1 MVPRNGVEILGER
14 AAIVFWIEARGAA
27 EHQFH
32 NDIEGGA
39 SHGGSRID
47 RTIGLRGFP
56 ALDLPLRHGGEG
68 GHKRQYCLRP
78 EDRRCGPPLPPPFSA
93 FRNEDRIF
101 SHHRL
106 ERTAGRRVTAEGVR
120 LLDQDFT
127 NHLRLADQEN
137 VGIARTH
144 ARDALLIGR
153 LRDGLDIVAPERRQS
168 AEAERP
174 RRRLERNKVGVY
186 EHRIDLAAPCLY
198 LTARYISDKFRKLA
212 QGAPT
217 IEGRA
222 VAPVPRMA
230 RQFIYHMQELS
241 KTYPGNRKVL
251 DNVHLSFYPDAKIG
265 VLGVNGAGKSTLLR
279 IMAGID
285 DEYSGE
291 AWAADGARVGYL
303 PQEPQLDTAKS
314 VRENVME
321 GVAAQKA
328 ILDRYNELAL
338 NYSDETA
345 DEMTRLQDEI
355 ESKGLWDLDS
365 KVDQA
370 MDALRCPADDADVT
384 KLSGGERR
392 RVALCKLLL
401 EQPDLLLLDEPTNHL
416 DAESV
421 MWLEGHLRNYPGAI
435 LIVTHD
441 RYFLDNVTGWI
452 LELDRGRG
460 IPYEGN
466 YSSWLVQKQKRLE
479 QEGREEE
486 AHQRTLAREQ
496 EWIAASPRAR
506 QAKSKARYERYEDLL
521 RKAGEKQTQTAQI
534 VIPVAER
541 LGQNVIDFESLTKG
555 FGSNLL
561 IDDLTFKLPAGGIVG
576 VIGPNGAGKTT
587 LFRMITAQD
596 KPNSGTIKVGES
608 VQLGYVDQSR
618 DTLDGKKTV
627 WEEISGG
634 LDQLQLGKREV
645 NSRAYCAAFNF
656 KGADQQK
663 KVGQLS
669 GGERNRVHLAKMLKS
684 GANVLLLDEPTND
697 LDVDT
702 LRALE
707 EALEDFAGC
716 AVIITHDRWFLDRI
730 ATHILAFEG
739 DSHVEWFEG
748 NFQDYEKDKMRRLG
762 IDTVIPQRI
771 KYKKFS
777 R

>member
-1 MVPRNGVEILGER
+1 
-14 AAIVFWIEARGAA
+14 
-27 EHQFH
+27 
-32 NDIEGGA
+32 
-39 SHGGSRID
+39 
-47 RTIGLRGFP
+47 
-56 ALDLPLRHGGEG
+56 
-68 GHKRQYCLRP
+68 
-78 EDRRCGPPLPPPFSA
+78 
-93 FRNEDRIF
+93 
-101 SHHRL
+101 
-106 ERTAGRRVTAEGVR
+106 
-120 LLDQDFT
+120 
-127 NHLRLADQEN
+127 
-137 VGIARTH
+137 
-144 ARDALLIGR
+144 
-153 LRDGLDIVAPERRQS
+153 
-168 AEAERP
+168 
-174 RRRLERNKVGVY
+174 
-186 EHRIDLAAPCLY
+186 
-198 LTARYISDKFRKLA
+198 
-212 QGAPT
+212 
-217 IEGRA
+217 
-222 VAPVPRMA
+222 MA
-230 RQFIYHMQELS
+230 RQFIYHMQGLS
-241 KTYPGNRKVL
+241 KSYPGNRKVL

-285 DEYSGE
+285 NEYTGD
-291 AWAADGARVGYL
+291 AWAAEGARIGYL
-303 PQEPQLDTAKS
+303 AQEPQLDPAKS
-314 VRENVME
+314 VRDNVME
-321 GVAAQKA
+321 GVSPQKA
-328 ILDRYNELAL
+328 VLDRYNELAL

-345 DEMTRLQDEI
+345 DEMTKLQDEI
-355 ESKGLWDLDS
+355 EAKGLWDLDS

-370 MDALRCPADDADVT
+370 MDALRCPADDAEVA

-392 RVALCKLLL
+392 RVALCRLLL
-401 EQPDLLLLDEPTNHL
+401 EQPELLLLDEPTNHL

-441 RYFLDNVTGWI
+441 RYFLDNVTSWI

-466 YSSWLVQKQKRLE
+466 YSAWLSQKRKRLE
-479 QEGREEE
+479 QEGREDE
-486 AHQRTLAREQ
+486 ARQRTLAREQ
-496 EWIAASPRAR
+496 EWISASPRAR
-506 QAKSKARYERYEDLL
+506 QAKSKARYERYEELL
-521 RKAGEKQTQTAQI
+521 KQAGEKQTQTAQI

-541 LGQNVIDFESLTKG
+541 LGQNVIDFDNLRKG
-555 FGSNLL
+555 FGDNLL
-561 IDDLTFKLPAGGIVG
+561 IDGLTFKLPPGGIVG

-587 LFRMITAQD
+587 LFRMITQQE
-596 KPNSGTIKVGES
+596 KPDQGTIKVADS

-634 LDQLQLGKREV
+634 VDQLMLGKREV

-716 AVIITHDRWFLDRI
+716 AVIISHDRWFLDRI

-762 IDTVIPQRI
+762 TDSIIPQRI

-777 R
+777 RQSR